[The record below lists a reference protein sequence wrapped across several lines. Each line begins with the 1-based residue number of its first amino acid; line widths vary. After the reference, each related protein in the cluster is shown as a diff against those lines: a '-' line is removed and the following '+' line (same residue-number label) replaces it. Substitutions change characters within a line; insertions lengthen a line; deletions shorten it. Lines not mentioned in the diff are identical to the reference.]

1 MLRGSVIIFTGLL
14 SVGFLRRVLRPFHWL
29 GMFTILVGLGVVG
42 LSDILFN
49 KDPSKQSAPYPLS
62 GMYDMPEEAMKDYD

>member
-14 SVGFLRRVLRPFHWL
+14 SVGFLHRVLRPYHWL
-29 GMFTILVGLGVVG
+29 GMFTILIGLGVVG

-49 KDPSKQSAPYPLS
+49 KDASKHSAPYPLS
-62 GMYDMPEEAMKDYD
+62 GMSYILGEAMYDYD